1 MLTLGFAIETLATGF
16 QMIEATWS
24 GKQNASYFLI
34 VFFSF
39 RPIVFG
45 GLFLESLGNFS
56 SPKSKRM
63 KTPVQAN
70 KPAYFVLI
78 TDGFIM

>member
-1 MLTLGFAIETLATGF
+1 MEWKTER
-16 QMIEATWS
+16 
-24 GKQNASYFLI
+24 FLLFDS
-34 VFFSF
+34 FFSF

-45 GLFLESLGNFS
+45 GSFLESLGNFS
-56 SPKSKRM
+56 SPKSIRM

-70 KPAYFVLI
+70 KPVYFVLI